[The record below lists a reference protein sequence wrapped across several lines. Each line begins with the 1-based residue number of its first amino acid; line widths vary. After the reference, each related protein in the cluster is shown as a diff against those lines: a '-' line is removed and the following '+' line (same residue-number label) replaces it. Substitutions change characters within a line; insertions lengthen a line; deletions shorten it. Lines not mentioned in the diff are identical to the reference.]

1 MNLVFWFLIILGLI
15 ISWFLISFVFIPLGS
30 VFVKK
35 WNSTIALINKE
46 TNNEEEK
53 ETKND

>member
-35 WNSTIALINKE
+35 WNSTIEIINKE